1 MQDGTGVDREYLI
14 AALEGKVA
22 ASVVREARLEAAV
35 QQLLVETARLE
46 ALLKEAG
53 KEDDE

>member
-1 MQDGTGVDREYLI
+1 MQDGMNIDPEYMV
-14 AALEGKVA
+14 AVLEGKVA
-22 ASVVREARLEAAV
+22 ASTVQAARLEAAV

-46 ALLKEAG
+46 ALLKEAE